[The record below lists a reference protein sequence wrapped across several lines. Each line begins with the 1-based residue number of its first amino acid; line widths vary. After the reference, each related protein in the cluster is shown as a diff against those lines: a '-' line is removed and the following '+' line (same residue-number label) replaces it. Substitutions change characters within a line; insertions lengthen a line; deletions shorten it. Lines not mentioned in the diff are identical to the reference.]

1 MGKQEPSARVAPAYT
16 ETDGRDAALIL
27 RYGGF
32 VLDPWQD
39 DVIDDWM
46 ATENGLWACRTCGL
60 SIPRQNGKT
69 GLLEGRAAAGMIIH
83 NEQVLYTAHLQKT
96 STETFEELA
105 SFFDSPK
112 IREISE
118 GC

>member
-1 MGKQEPSARVAPAYT
+1 MLMGKQEPSARVAPTYT
-16 ETDGRDAALIL
+16 ETDGRDAARIL
-27 RYGGF
+27 KFGGF

-105 SFFDSPK
+105 SFFNVPFVTFFT
-112 IREISE
+112 E
-118 GC
+118 